1 MAPVPAVNVQRR
13 GPVRV
18 LEIARPASGN
28 ALSAEVVAGLSS
40 ALAEARADGA
50 RAVVLVGKGRH
61 FCSGADLR
69 ELAASADA
77 PLEHH
82 AADASRLGALY
93 AELLR
98 CPLLTLAAVRGAA
111 YGGGAGLAAACDL
124 VVAAP
129 DARFQFS
136 EVRLGFV
143 PALVATFLSRRLGP
157 ATLTRLV
164 VDPQPLAPEAALA
177 VGLVDRVDEEPRAA
191 AEAWA
196 GEIAHKAAASAI
208 AESKRL
214 MLAFA
219 LPRLDQ
225 QLADAA
231 RANARQRMHPECR
244 RGVAAF
250 LATKTFPD
258 WLDER

>member
-1 MAPVPAVNVQRR
+1 MPTVVPVNVARR
-13 GPVRV
+13 GPVAV
-18 LEIARPASGN
+18 LEVARPETGN
-28 ALSAEVVAGLSS
+28 ALAADVVAGLSS
-40 ALAEARADGA
+40 AIAAAGKEAI
-50 RAVVLVGKGRH
+50 RAVVLVGGGRH
-61 FCSGADLR
+61 FCTGADLR
-69 ELAASADA
+69 ELAAGADA
-77 PLEHH
+77 PIEEHV
-82 AADASRLGALY
+82 ADASRLGALY

-98 CPLLTLAAVRGAA
+98 CPLLTVAAVRGAA

-143 PALVATFLSRRLGP
+143 PALVAAFLPRRIP
-157 ATLTRLV
+157 PVTLARLV
-164 VDPQPLAPEAALA
+164 LDPQPIQADAALA
-177 VGLVDRVDEEPRAA
+177 AGLVDRIAEDPLAA

-196 GEIAHKAAASAI
+196 REVCRKAAGSAI

-214 MLAFA
+214 MLAFT
-219 LPRLDQ
+219 LPHLDQ
-225 QLADAA
+225 QLAEAA

-250 LATKTFPD
+250 LATKSFPD
-258 WLDER
+258 WAEKG